1 MKTQNQGA
9 GNISRADLWQGT
21 IAAIVMIAT
30 WAGFV
35 VFARLGSFQGLT
47 PYDLGLLRFGVSATV
62 AAPFAYIWWPRHLT
76 VLQIIVLAVVG
87 PGVVYGLLSY
97 QGLSLA
103 PAAYAGVFTNGTMP
117 VITAIYVWIFLGDR
131 FGPRALTGIALVT
144 SGCIMLGLFDV
155 EPLAGTKSTDVR
167 FGALL
172 LLLAGAVLSAYVVLA
187 RHWRL
192 APKQALVVIA
202 LPNFG
207 LMLPIWL
214 FSGPSGIPTADFTT
228 VLFQALFQ
236 GLGPATLAVFCY
248 ATIIDKLGSATTAAC
263 SAVVP
268 AVAAIFAI
276 PILGEWPSLIQWC
289 GIFAVS
295 VGLAVFFTRRGL

>member
-1 MKTQNQGA
+1 MKIQNS
-9 GNISRADLWQGT
+9 NPVRLSRVDLWQGT
-21 IAAIVMIAT
+21 IAAVVMIAT

-47 PYDLGLLRFGVSATV
+47 PYDLGLLRFGVSAAV
-62 AAPFAYIWWPRHLT
+62 AAPFAYIWWPRHLKIFQIM
-76 VLQIIVLAVVG
+76 VLTVVG

-117 VITAIYVWIFLGDR
+117 VITAIYVWLFMGDR
-131 FGPRALTGIALVT
+131 FGPRAISGIVLVT
-144 SGCIMLGLFDV
+144 AGCVLLGLFDA
-155 EPLAGTKSTDVR
+155 EPQINAKSTDVR
-167 FGALL
+167 LGALL

-214 FSGPSGIPTADFTT
+214 FAGPSGIPDAELTT
-228 VLFQALFQ
+228 VIFQALFQ

-248 ATIIDKLGSATTAAC
+248 ATIIEKLGSTTTAAC

-276 PILGEWPSLIQWC
+276 PILGEWPSLIQWS
-289 GIFAVS
+289 GVVAVS
-295 VGLAVFFTRRGL
+295 IGLAIFFTRRGL